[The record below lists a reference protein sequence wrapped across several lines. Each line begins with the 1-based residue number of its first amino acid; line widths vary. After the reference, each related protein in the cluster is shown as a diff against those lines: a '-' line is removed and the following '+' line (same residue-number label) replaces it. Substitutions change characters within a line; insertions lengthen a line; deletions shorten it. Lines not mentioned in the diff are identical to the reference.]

1 MKKKKTK
8 WDFLAINRRLN
19 QNYNGSSF
27 LGYSCKNITKGE
39 ELKLNLKEHKKN
51 GKRQTYI

>member
-27 LGYSCKNITKGE
+27 LGFLVRNITKGE
-39 ELKLNLKEHKKN
+39 ELKLNFKEYKKN
-51 GKRQTYI
+51 AKR

>member
-19 QNYNGSSF
+19 QNYNGASF
-27 LGYSCKNITKGE
+27 SGISRKNITKGE
-39 ELKLNLKEHKKN
+39 ELKLNLKEYKKSA
-51 GKRQTYI
+51 KR

>member
-27 LGYSCKNITKGE
+27 LGCATKNITKGE
-39 ELKLNLKEHKKN
+39 ELKLSFKERKKN
-51 GKRQTYI
+51 GKR

>member
-27 LGYSCKNITKGE
+27 LGCSRKNITKGE
-39 ELKLNLKEHKKN
+39 ELKLNLKECKK
-51 GKRQTYI
+51 KEKY

>member
-19 QNYNGSSF
+19 QNYNSVSF
-27 LGYSCKNITKGE
+27 LYCSKRNITKGE
-39 ELKLNLKEHKKN
+39 ELKLNFKECKKN
-51 GKRQTYI
+51 GKR

>member
-19 QNYNGSSF
+19 QNYNGVSLSC
-27 LGYSCKNITKGE
+27 YSKKNITKGE
-39 ELKLNLKEHKKN
+39 ELKLNFKECKKN
-51 GKRQTYI
+51 AKR

>member
-27 LGYSCKNITKGE
+27 LGFPVKNITKGE
-39 ELKLNLKEHKKN
+39 ELKLNLKEYKKN
-51 GKRQTYI
+51 GKR